1 MTHLGLQ
8 RVRRAEKLL
17 ETIPSKR
24 VFHEEIAI
32 TCTYSFQ
39 NCHKWQR
46 LLDIPTPLSKPSSSP
61 DISNHALIMAKKK
74 SGPAASKAAVKAA
87 KKAKANQK
95 VEKREKKKSTKSKD
109 VEDDDQDLEGI
120 LDKVPSFS
128 SVFQQP

>member
-1 MTHLGLQ
+1 MAKAFGL
-8 RVRRAEKLL
+8 
-17 ETIPSKR
+17 
-24 VFHEEIAI
+24 
-32 TCTYSFQ
+32 
-39 NCHKWQR
+39 
-46 LLDIPTPLSKPSSSP
+46 PTPLSKPSGSP
-61 DISNHALIMAKKK
+61 DISNQALIMAKKK

-120 LDKVPSFS
+120 LEKVPSFS